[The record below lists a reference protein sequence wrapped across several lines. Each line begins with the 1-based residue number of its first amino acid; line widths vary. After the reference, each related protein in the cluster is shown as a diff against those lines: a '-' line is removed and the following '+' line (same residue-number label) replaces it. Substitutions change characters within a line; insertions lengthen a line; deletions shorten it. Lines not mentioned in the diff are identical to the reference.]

1 MPAHSP
7 KHSRLSIIFDSRST
21 ERLERM
27 VGDDEEKQAEVIRQ
41 ALALEDLYR
50 QTMSSGGQLL
60 VRHAD
65 GTIAEVVRP

>member
-1 MPAHSP
+1 MPAHFP
-7 KHSRLSIIFDSRST
+7 KRSRLSITFDSRST

-50 QTMSSGGQLL
+50 
-60 VRHAD
+60 
-65 GTIAEVVRP
+65 